1 MRAGLVSTASMQQ
14 PRADVIFSSPT
25 IDELVV
31 RVARDGVGARMLGLL
46 FGIVAVA
53 VGAASLLGSLSVG
66 VHTGFARDAC
76 ENVRAAFAERIVG
89 QAFATVQVRA
99 CGTVRSGASG
109 AARCRR

>member
-1 MRAGLVSTASMQQ
+1 
-14 PRADVIFSSPT
+14 
-25 IDELVV
+25 
-31 RVARDGVGARMLGLL
+31 MLFWLL
-46 FGIVAVA
+46 FGVVAVA

-99 CGTVRSGASG
+99 DCGPRD
-109 AARCRR
+109 AARAGPPAAAGD

>member
-1 MRAGLVSTASMQQ
+1 
-14 PRADVIFSSPT
+14 
-25 IDELVV
+25 
-31 RVARDGVGARMLGLL
+31 MLFGLL
-46 FGIVAVA
+46 FGVVAVA